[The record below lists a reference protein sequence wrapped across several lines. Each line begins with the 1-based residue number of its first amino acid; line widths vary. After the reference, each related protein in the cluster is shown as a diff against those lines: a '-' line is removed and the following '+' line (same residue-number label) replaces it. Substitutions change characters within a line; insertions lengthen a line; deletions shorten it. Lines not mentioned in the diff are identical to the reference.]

1 MGIALSEMIKIN
13 NMGNKLT
20 NTALE
25 LLLIEQNFLYNMD
38 YKKEE
43 KNFRI
48 RLDDFEI
55 VIFEQMWGSTALG
68 FDGCGGQA
76 MTKANTYVFIPV
88 TCHQDCFVYFGARL
102 AYHVPYS
109 EVFMEDVRNHRMA
122 SRSAAGKYLLANKDN

>member
-1 MGIALSEMIKIN
+1 MS
-13 NMGNKLT
+13 NKLT
-20 NTALE
+20 DTASE
-25 LLLIEQNFLYNMD
+25 LLLIEQNFLTYMD

-48 RLDDFEI
+48 RIDDFEMI
-55 VIFEQMWGSTALG
+55 IFEQTWGSTALG
-68 FDGCGGQA
+68 FGGCGGQA
-76 MTKANTYVFIPV
+76 LTTANTYVFIPL

-109 EVFMEDVRNHRMA
+109 KVFMEDVKKFNMA